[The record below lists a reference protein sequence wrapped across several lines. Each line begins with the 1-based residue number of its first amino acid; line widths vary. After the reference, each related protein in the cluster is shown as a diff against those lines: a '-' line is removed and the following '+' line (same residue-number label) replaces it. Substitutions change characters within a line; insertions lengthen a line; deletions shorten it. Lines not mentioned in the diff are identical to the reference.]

1 MQPDLWRKSCCR
13 ALLQHGFVQGEVTGV
28 EQKRHALQL
37 FPAHGPR
44 LVLDAVARHGHACFL
59 VGDGVGLQ
67 LRVWRINQA
76 QRHVQLA
83 FQHQLALRA
92 CAGFLHVQRH
102 ARVALLEQGNYR
114 RHVVA
119 CGGHDAHGELTARN
133 AVHLGHFLL
142 EQLRLRQHLQAA
154 FIDHLARIRELHAT
168 AFAQQQRAAQLV
180 FKLPDHLADGGLGDV
195 GVFCRT
201 RKAVGAHDFNKVA
214 QGA

>member
-1 MQPDLWRKSCCR
+1 M
-13 ALLQHGFVQGEVTGV
+13 
-28 EQKRHALQL
+28 
-37 FPAHGPR
+37 
-44 LVLDAVARHGHACFL
+44 ARHGYACFL
-59 VGDGVGLQ
+59 VGNGVGLQ
-67 LRVWRINQA
+67 LRVGCINQA
-76 QRHVQLA
+76 QCHVQLA
-83 FQHQLALRA
+83 FQHQLALHA
-92 CAGFLHVQRH
+92 CAGLLHVQRH

-195 GVFCRT
+195 GIFCRT